1 MHPDLARQ
9 ANVGPKLRFHGEAV
23 SFELT
28 HFTGLT
34 FENLNATSGAAR
46 VAAAAV
52 QNVDACVFD
61 GENEFLSIWCF
72 SFHETIGSF
81 RLNFRH

>member
-1 MHPDLARQ
+1 MHTDLARQ
-9 ANVGPKLRFHGEAV
+9 ANVGPEFRFHGEAV

-52 QNVDACVFD
+52 QDVYTTIFD
-61 GENEFLSIWCF
+61 GEYEFLSVWCF
-72 SFHETIGSF
+72 SFYETIGSF